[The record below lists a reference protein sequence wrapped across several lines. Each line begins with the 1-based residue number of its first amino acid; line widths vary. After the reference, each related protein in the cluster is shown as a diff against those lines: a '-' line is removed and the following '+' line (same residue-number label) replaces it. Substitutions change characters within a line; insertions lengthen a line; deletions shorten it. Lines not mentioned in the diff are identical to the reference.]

1 MLRHVALFT
10 WTSDVT
16 ADQIEAVT
24 AALRA
29 LPAQIPEIRDYRVG
43 QDAGVSEDNHDYAVV
58 ADFDSF
64 DGFLAYRDHPAHR
77 AVLEER
83 IRPIL
88 AARAAVQYE
97 C

>member
-10 WTSDVT
+10 WAPGATD
-16 ADQIEAVT
+16 AEIAAVT
-24 AALRA
+24 EGLTA
-29 LPAQIPEIRDYRVG
+29 LPGQIPEIRDYRVG
-43 QDAGVSEDNHDYAVV
+43 ADLGLGEGNHDFAVV
-58 ADFDSF
+58 ADFDSVA
-64 DGFLAYRDHPAHR
+64 GFHAYRDHPAHR
-77 AVLEER
+77 AVLETR

>member
-10 WTSDVT
+10 WTPEAT
-16 ADQIEAVT
+16 AADIKAVT
-24 AALRA
+24 AGLLA
-29 LPAQIPEIRDYRVG
+29 LPGRIREIRDYRVG
-43 QDAGVSEDNHDYAVV
+43 PDAGASEGNHDYAVV
-58 ADFDSF
+58 ADFDSLA
-64 DGFLAYRDHPAHR
+64 GFEAYRDHPAHR